1 MRVHSKSI
9 SVSPIL
15 AEFLRM
21 RAASTTSSIPW
32 ARGSEVLLRVMVIA
46 AYSVLWYAGYFFT
59 NAWGSE
65 PSRAIHMVRPCDLW
79 PEIIQPWTAIIYV
92 FGGFFLPLLPCY
104 YNWAWPK
111 LRFVLVCY
119 TICSVLAFSCYLV
132 WPLSI
137 DRPSFEGPGF
147 GRWLMRQVLTVD
159 NEANCFPSSHVYYAV
174 LGAILVRHGGAGRLV
189 RRATYVLAAAV
200 CATTVTTGQH
210 YFLDVAGGAAV
221 AVLSYL
227 ITRALLPDQ
236 VGAKEGSL
244 PLPVPLNK
252 GVRP

>member
-1 MRVHSKSI
+1 
-9 SVSPIL
+9 
-15 AEFLRM
+15 M

-32 ARGSEVLLRVMVIA
+32 AHGTEIFPRVMLVGAYFVI
-46 AYSVLWYAGYFFT
+46 WYTGYYFT
-59 NAWGSE
+59 NALGSE
-65 PSRAIHMVRPCDLW
+65 PSRAIHLVRPCDLW
-79 PEIIQPWTAIIYV
+79 PAIIQPWTAIIYV
-92 FGGFFLPLLPCY
+92 FGGFVLPLLPCY

-111 LRFVLVCY
+111 LRFVLFCY

-137 DRPSFEGPGF
+137 VRPSFEGPGL

-174 LGAILVRHGGAGRLV
+174 LGAILVRHGGAGRPA
-189 RRATYVLAAAV
+189 RWATYVLAVAV

-210 YFLDVAGGAAV
+210 YFLDIAGGLVV

-227 ITRALLPDQ
+227 VTRSLLPEQ
-236 VGAKEGSL
+236 VGGKAGGE
-244 PLPVPLNK
+244 PLSVPLDK
-252 GVRP
+252 GVSS